1 MVVGLSNNSN
11 NNRSFTTMN
20 KLIEIQQFAA
30 EQMEKWGLIE
40 ENWTFVW
47 DNRAVRRYGQ
57 CRYRQRE
64 IGVTKKLALI
74 NTIEESKDVVLHE
87 IAHALTGRGHGHD
100 HVWKRMCR
108 KVGAKQERC
117 YKPKDRGGSVN
128 TIEGKYKLVHKDT
141 GEVYANYHRRP
152 KIKDWSARW
161 IRGKKA
167 HTEGKL
173 QVVAVAN
180 NNTDSSPYKI
190 QA

>member
-1 MVVGLSNNSN
+1 MSN
-11 NNRSFTTMN
+11 T
-20 KLIEIQQFAA
+20 LIEIQQFAM

-47 DNRAVRRYGQ
+47 DNKAVRRYGQ

-108 KVGAKQERC
+108 KVGARPERC
-117 YKPKDRGGSVN
+117 YTPEDKGGTVK
-128 TIEGKYKLVHKDT
+128 TTKGKYKLINRDT
-141 GEVYANYHRRP
+141 GEVYRYYYRKP
-152 KIKDWSARW
+152 KHKNWDGVWLQ
-161 IRGKKA
+161 GKKA
-167 HTEGKL
+167 ETLGKL
-173 QVVAVAN
+173 QGVRV
-180 NNTDSSPYKI
+180 
-190 QA
+190 